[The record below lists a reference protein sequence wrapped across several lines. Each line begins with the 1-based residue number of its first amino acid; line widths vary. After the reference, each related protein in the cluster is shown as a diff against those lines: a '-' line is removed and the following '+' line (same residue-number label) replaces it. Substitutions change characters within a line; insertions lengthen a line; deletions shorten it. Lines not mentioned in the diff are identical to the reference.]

1 MDTHA
6 WKFHKDIK
14 LNDEEFHQVGG
25 IDLLMELTY
34 SMKYFDQTEGHVL
47 VFIQFYKWQ
56 FLAGHYIV
64 ELQPQLHSITLS
76 IYFYAWKTTVWST
89 I

>member
-1 MDTHA
+1 MFKHTDQHTTLNCAILSHITGTTPSTKMDTHA

-47 VFIQFYKWQ
+47 VFIQFYK
-56 FLAGHYIV
+56 
-64 ELQPQLHSITLS
+64 
-76 IYFYAWKTTVWST
+76 
-89 I
+89 